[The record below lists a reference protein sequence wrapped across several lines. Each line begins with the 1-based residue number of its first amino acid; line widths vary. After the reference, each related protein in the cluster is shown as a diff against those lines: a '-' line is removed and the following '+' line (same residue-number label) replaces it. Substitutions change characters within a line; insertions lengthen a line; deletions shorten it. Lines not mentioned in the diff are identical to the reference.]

1 MPHVNRKGVNVYYE
15 SYGQGLPIV
24 FLHPW
29 TTNRYIWANQLFEF
43 GRTHRVLVVDHRGHG
58 LSDKPASGYAI
69 QESAADVAAILDHAG
84 VDKAVL
90 VGNSIGGMIAMQ
102 TNLDT
107 PNRVLGNL
115 ILSSATNMA
124 ATMDPAA
131 AEAMQKDWRGLFS
144 GLLQVT
150 VSAKSK
156 AERPEIL
163 QFMEG
168 CFRNP
173 SNFTEQVF
181 FASAADPNGVFNW
194 NITDRLKEISKPTL
208 IIAGKEDGA
217 TTVAHNQLLA
227 DHIPKAKIKIYD
239 DVGHFCQL
247 EKPAVFNDDLHGF
260 LTQFA

>member
-1 MPHVNRKGVNVYYE
+1 MPLVNRKGVNVYYE
-15 SYGQGLPIV
+15 SHGSGLPIV

-29 TTNRYIWANQLFEF
+29 TTNRFIWASQIFEF
-43 GRTHRVLVVDHRGHG
+43 AREHRCIVVDHRGHG
-58 LSDKPASGYAI
+58 LSDKPANGYAI
-69 QESAADVAAILDHAG
+69 GESAADVVAILDHAG
-84 VDKAVL
+84 VDRAVL

-102 TNLDT
+102 TSLDA

-131 AEAMQKDWRGLFS
+131 GEAMQKDWRSVFS
-144 GLLQVT
+144 GLLSVA

-163 QFMEG
+163 AFMEG
-168 CFRNP
+168 CFRTP
-173 SNFTEQVF
+173 SNFTEAVF

-194 NITDRLKEISKPTL
+194 NISDRLKDIKQPTL
-208 IIAGKEDGA
+208 IIAGEEDGA
-217 TTVAHNQLLA
+217 TTVAHNQFLA
-227 DHIPKAKIKIYD
+227 DGIPNSKIKFYK

-247 EKPAVFNDDLHGF
+247 EKPMVFNDNLRSF
-260 LTQFA
+260 VQQFK

>member
-1 MPHVNRKGVNVYYE
+1 MPSINRKGVNVYYE
-15 SYGQGLPIV
+15 SFGQGLPIV

-29 TTNRYIWANQLFEF
+29 TTNRYIWSNQLFDF
-43 GRTHRVLVVDHRGHG
+43 ARDHRCLVVDHRGHG

-69 QESAADVAAILDHAG
+69 TESAADVAAILDHAG
-84 VDKAVL
+84 IERAVL

-102 TNLDT
+102 TSLDT
-107 PNRVLGNL
+107 PTRVLGNL

-131 AEAMQKDWRGLFS
+131 GEAMQKDWRAVFS
-144 GLLQVT
+144 GLLSVT

-156 AERPEIL
+156 TERPEIL
-163 QFMEG
+163 AFMEG

-181 FASAADPNGVFNW
+181 FASAADPGGVFNW
-194 NITDRLKEISKPTL
+194 NITDRLKDIKQPTL

-227 DHIPKAKIKIYD
+227 DNIPDAKIKFYD

-247 EKPAVFNDDLHGF
+247 EKPMAFNADLRGF
-260 LTQFA
+260 LQRFS